1 MMPTARDIARAF
13 LPRRPHY
20 YYAWSKLATDP
31 LYVGAADALR
41 HAQGP
46 LLDLG
51 CGIGL
56 LAHALRAQNVL
67 MPYRGVDVD
76 KNKIESAKAAAIRA
90 PLSEVD
96 FEVVDL
102 GARFPDHRGSVSLL
116 DVLQFLAPERHAPLI
131 EAALDC
137 LTPGACLVIRTGLH
151 RDNWRMRI
159 TRSVD
164 HLSRWWGWMNASPQ
178 RYPKREDLESLF
190 ESCGVSASFTPLRGH
205 TPFEN
210 WLVVIKA
217 EACSAA

>member
-1 MMPTARDIARAF
+1 MLSPRDIARAY

-31 LYVGAADALR
+31 LYIGVADALR
-41 HAQGP
+41 HAKGP

-56 LAHALRAQNVL
+56 LAQALRAQEVAI
-67 MPYRGVDVD
+67 PYRGVDVD
-76 KNKIESAKAAAIRA
+76 KKKINSAQSAATRA
-90 PLSEVD
+90 NLLDVD

-102 GARFPDHRGSVSLL
+102 GMRFPNHQGSVSLL
-116 DVLQFLAPERHAPLI
+116 DVLQFLAPERHTPLI

-137 LTPGACLVIRTGLH
+137 LTPGALLVIRTGLH

-164 HLSRWWGWMNASPQ
+164 HLSRWWGWMNASPKC
-178 RYPKREDLESLF
+178 YPKREDLEALF
-190 ESCGVSASFTPLRGH
+190 EHRGFNAHFTPLRGR

-210 WLVVIKA
+210 WLIVVKIDVLGDA
-217 EACSAA
+217 